1 MGKVTVVKDKNYTC
15 ITNQI
20 FRDKRLSLKAVG
32 LLVTMLSLPD
42 DWDYTIAGLTAIVKD
57 GKSAVRTALN
67 ELEDCGYLVRETVRE
82 ETGRFADLDYIVYEN
97 PQSEKPESEN
107 RYSDN
112 RTQLNTNIQNTNEL
126 STKKESKDI
135 TWSESSLET
144 EKDNPKDSFNHWVLE
159 REITK
164 SAQNCEGKVNDEEFV
179 NVINIIKYYYQKYRS
194 VFGEEHPRIN
204 QKAMDGVVGRLLS
217 GTDYIDSI
225 DFKMYQEMIDKHFR
239 TQYKNCDY
247 SICHFMTEGIRNFKA
262 LETGNIA
269 GSEIFCCK

>member
-107 RYSDN
+107 RHSDN
-112 RTQLNTNIQNTNEL
+112 HTQLNTNIQNTNEL

-144 EKDNPKDSFNHWVLE
+144 EKDNPENTFNHLVLE

-164 SAQNCEGKVNDEEFV
+164 SVQNCEDKVNDEELT
-179 NVINIIKYYYQKYRS
+179 NVVNIIKYYYQKYRL

-204 QKAMDGVVGRLLS
+204 QKAMNGVVGRLLS

-225 DFKMYQEMIDKHFR
+225 DFEMYQEMIDKHFR

-262 LETGNIA
+262 IETGNA
-269 GSEIFCCK
+269 CGNDMFYD